1 MKSNKRV
8 FNTKRKRRK
17 PGLKSRG
24 PVSPKSARGAGR
36 TSDTKL
42 STATGTP
49 AIDRELAEAL
59 SCDALVSNIEVVY
72 FKKQRKRSTP
82 NGKAGSWYN
91 GQVVKGDKCG
101 ALAIMTKYVEGKRVH
116 RCAKHIGS

>member
-1 MKSNKRV
+1 MKKR
-8 FNTKRKRRK
+8 
-17 PGLKSRG
+17 KSRG
-24 PVSPKSARGAGR
+24 KVSTKSARSPGR

-42 STATGTP
+42 TAPTGTP

-59 SCDALVSNIEVVY
+59 SCDALVSSIEVVY

-91 GQVVKGDKCG
+91 GMATKGDKCG

-116 RCAKHIGS
+116 RCAKHIGG